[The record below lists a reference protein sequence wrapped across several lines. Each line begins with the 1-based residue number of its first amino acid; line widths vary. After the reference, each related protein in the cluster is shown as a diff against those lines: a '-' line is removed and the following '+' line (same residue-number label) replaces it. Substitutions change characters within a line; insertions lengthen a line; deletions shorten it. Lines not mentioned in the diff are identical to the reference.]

1 MSRQAKVS
9 RRMSA
14 RRGVPGT
21 LSDPSSADEPT
32 GDGQYSSQCVSEYGT
47 SDPYLVGD
55 HCEPTPG

>member
-1 MSRQAKVS
+1 
-9 RRMSA
+9 MSA